1 MCKKYIV
8 ELSGGEIQELTA
20 ILNRGKHPAQKRK
33 RAHALLLAS
42 EGSKSDKEIAK
53 IVLMNEQSV
62 TELRKR
68 FSQNGFG
75 MALNSLPHRR
85 RPKAID
91 GENEARL
98 LALATRERQE
108 GRQQCSLRTLARKFV
123 TSDGRRVSHETIRQA
138 LKKMGAGAAPSS
150 EWVESETN
158 VI

>member
-8 ELSGGEIQELTA
+8 KLSGGEIQELTA
-20 ILNRGKHPAQKRK
+20 ILNRGMHPAQKRK

-42 EGSKSDKEIAK
+42 EGGKSDKEIAK
-53 IVLMNEQSV
+53 TVLMNEQSV

-68 FSQNGFG
+68 FSLNGFG
-75 MALNSLPHRR
+75 VALNSLPHRR

-91 GENEARL
+91 GEDEARL
-98 LALATRERQE
+98 LALAARERQE
-108 GRQQCSLRTLARKFV
+108 GRPQCSLRTLAKKFV

-138 LKKMGAGAAPSS
+138 LKKMRTGSPPSS
-150 EWVESETN
+150 EWMESETN